1 MGKVGKEGE
10 EKGNCVEVLE
20 YSGLECGMLGCWE
33 LWVTLERVE
42 VLGRWGYGRLDYRIY
57 GML

>member
-1 MGKVGKEGE
+1 MNISEFGCKDRNSMGKVGKEGE

-33 LWVTLERVE
+33 L
-42 VLGRWGYGRLDYRIY
+42 
-57 GML
+57 